1 MLLNYHSISTLST
14 KEIRNFDHGP
24 MREITSDDGE
34 GRIRIDQPTR
44 SPSPHLIE
52 GEAEAKLSPAM

>member
-1 MLLNYHSISTLST
+1 
-14 KEIRNFDHGP
+14 

-52 GEAEAKLSPAM
+52 GEAEAKLSPAMKGMGLDE